1 MKLKLILLCSLGLAV
16 GNAMAC
22 YTVYDK
28 SERVVYSS
36 QLPPVDMSLPLHET
50 LPKAYPGGHMV
61 FVTGL
66 KCEREEMTPQTIAS
80 ALVASPLLTDR
91 RSAAEMKL
99 PHVILDSGAALIKQ
113 RPANMKPGVVLTERP
128 LELAANRQRSSVVI
142 TEMRDPPL
150 VATQDGRALVIND
163 KPPQR

>member
-1 MKLKLILLCSLGLAV
+1 MTFKLVLLCSLGLAV
-16 GNAMAC
+16 TQAMAC

-28 SERVVYSS
+28 SDRVVYSS

-50 LPKAYPGGHMV
+50 LPKAYPGSHMV
-61 FVTGL
+61 FVTGA

-91 RSAAEMKL
+91 RSASDLKL

-128 LELAANRQRSSVVI
+128 LELAANRPRSNIVI

-150 VATQDGRALVIND
+150 VATQDGRALVINER
-163 KPPQR
+163 PPQR